1 MNINFLLI
9 FVRNQQLVVPVEIV
23 RYNGENYPTWAKH
36 MQLYLKELNVACVLH
51 DHEPCTKVVGHDHDH
66 EAAATNTDQQTALSK
81 AVPEKW
87 LQDDALC
94 RRTILN
100 HLSDY
105 AFHYYSTESKTTTGR
120 QLWDAISEDIRS
132 TLGVKRVVVG
142 KYMEFRIVEEKSIVK
157 QVEQP
162 NEIFD
167 CLAAFRVPVDEM
179 FHFYNIINK
188 LHASWKNVAWKLLFD
203 KNLNLSMVME
213 RLRVEEESPIR
224 ESTTSLLMNLF
235 IIS

>member
-1 MNINFLLI
+1 
-9 FVRNQQLVVPVEIV
+9 
-23 RYNGENYPTWAKH
+23 
-36 MQLYLKELNVACVLH
+36 MQLYLKELNVAYVLH
-51 DHEPCTKVVGHDHDH
+51 DHEPCTKVVGHDHNH
-66 EAAATNTDQQTALSK
+66 EAAATITDQQTALSK

-100 HLSDY
+100 NLSDY
-105 AFHYYSTESKTTTGR
+105 AFHYYSTERKTTTGR
-120 QLWDAISEDIRS
+120 QLWEWDAISEDIRS

-142 KYMEFRIVEEKSIVK
+142 RYMEFRIVEEKSIVK

-162 NEIFD
+162 NEILD

-188 LHASWKNVAWKLLFD
+188 LHASWQNVA
-203 KNLNLSMVME
+203 
-213 RLRVEEESPIR
+213 
-224 ESTTSLLMNLF
+224 
-235 IIS
+235 